1 MLRTGGGRI
10 QKSFLSTNC
19 YQKDDRFVNIMVD
32 LPRDFSNNFAYHV
45 DNGTFRSLVAMCEE
59 AIVDKT
65 PKRNTL

>member
-1 MLRTGGGRI
+1 
-10 QKSFLSTNC
+10 
-19 YQKDDRFVNIMVD
+19 MVD

-45 DNGTFRSLVAMCEE
+45 EKGTFRSLVAMCEE